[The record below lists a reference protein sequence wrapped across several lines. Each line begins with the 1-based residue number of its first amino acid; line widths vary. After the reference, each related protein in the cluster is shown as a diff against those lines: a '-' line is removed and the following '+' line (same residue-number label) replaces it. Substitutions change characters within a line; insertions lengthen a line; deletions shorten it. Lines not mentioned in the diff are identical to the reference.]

1 MIRLTLLSLLLAG
14 LIVYSWKDWYKSLCG
29 LVLLMAV
36 VEHPDMPKSIMGIQG
51 LNPWNICFAF
61 IVLAW
66 LLNRRKEG
74 LTWDMP
80 RHINVLLLLYLG
92 VILVGFFRLLYGG
105 GGGLASIY
113 VGGTSFGMGTAS
125 AVSEYLINSIK
136 WVVPGLAIYDGCRDR
151 KRLYIALACVL
162 GLYFLLGVQVIKWMP
177 MSEAGSGSALSN
189 RSLKILVNEIG
200 YHRVN
205 MSMMLAGAAWAVLA
219 TRILVKNAVGSV
231 LIVLASLTIV
241 FAQALTGGRTGYA
254 TWALVGAILCV
265 VRWRKL
271 LLLAP
276 VFAVIVMIAVP
287 GAVGRMMQGF
297 TAETRDSNAYLD
309 RQGITYGG
317 EGPDLYT
324 VTAGR
329 NIAWHYVVPKIEE
342 SPWLGYGRM
351 AMQTTGIMM
360 TIWDKTR
367 EVFPHPHNAYLE
379 LLLDNG
385 LLGFVIVISF
395 FLVVLRRS
403 FALFRS
409 SESPIYSAVGGV
421 SLALVLALL
430 IASIGSQSFYPREG
444 SVGMWCGIGMMLRV
458 WTDRQRTIRGGSDSE
473 EGAPVIGNPWTVQA

>member
-61 IVLAW
+61 IFIAW
-66 LLNRRKEG
+66 RINRKKEG

-80 RHINVLLLLYLG
+80 RHINVLLVLYLG
-92 VILVGFFRLLYGG
+92 MILVGFFRLLYGG

-113 VGGTSFGMGTAS
+113 MGGNEFGMSKAA

-136 WVVPGLAIYDGCRDR
+136 WVIPGLALYDGCRDR
-151 KRLYIALACVL
+151 KRLYLALACVL
-162 GLYFLLGVQVIKWMP
+162 GLYFFLGLQVIKWMP
-177 MSEAGSGSALSN
+177 LSEAGSGSALSD
-189 RSLKILVNEIG
+189 RSLKILLNEIG

-219 TRILVKNAVGSV
+219 TRILVKNPVGLV
-231 LIVLASLTIV
+231 LVVLASFTIV

-254 TWALVGAILCV
+254 TWALVGFILCV
-265 VRWRKL
+265 IRWRKL
-271 LLLAP
+271 LLLVP
-276 VFAVIVMIAVP
+276 VFAVIIMIAVP
-287 GAVGRMMQGF
+287 GAVGRMTKGF
-297 TAETRDSNAYLD
+297 TAETRDTNAYLD
-309 RQGITYGG
+309 REEITYRG

-329 NIAWHYVVPKIEE
+329 NIAWTYVIPKIGE
-342 SPWLGYGRM
+342 SPWIGHGRM
-351 AMQTTGIMM
+351 AMQTTGISVSL
-360 TIWDKTR
+360 WHKTR

-385 LLGFVIVISF
+385 MLGFVIVISF
-395 FLVVLRRS
+395 YLIVLRKS

-409 SESPIYSAVGGV
+409 KASPVYSAVGGV
-421 SLALVLALL
+421 ALALVLSLL

-444 SVGMWCGIGMMLRV
+444 SVGMWCGIGLMLRV
-458 WTDRQRTIRGGSDSE
+458 WTDRQRSLRAQAEAG
-473 EGAPVIGNPWTVQA
+473 EGAAVIGNPWMVQT